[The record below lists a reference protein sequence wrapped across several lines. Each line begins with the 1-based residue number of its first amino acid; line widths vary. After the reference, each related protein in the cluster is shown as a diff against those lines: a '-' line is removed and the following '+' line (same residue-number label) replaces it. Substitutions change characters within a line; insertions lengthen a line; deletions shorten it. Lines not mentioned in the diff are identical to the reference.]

1 VRSRWSILAVL
12 FAVRATMAFQFR
24 SVAAVAPLLG
34 HEFGAGT
41 GDIGILIG
49 RHFAPGAGAAGRR
62 NRAPVRRQDDGAC
75 GSRADVRRRPDDGVR
90 GIISSSL
97 RIRIKAVCFTVIA
110 NVPLTVMTVGSSS
123 PIGAAKMALAQKK
136 SVVPAAE
143 ERRRFQRVK
152 VHLLGRYMLPDRRE
166 FPCQIINMSPGGLAM
181 LAPGIGNVG
190 DRVIAYLDHIGRV
203 EGKITRIIDNGFAMS
218 VGATPRKRD
227 KLAAQLTWLANRD
240 ILNLPED
247 RRHDRIVPRNPIA
260 LMTLEDG
267 SQMTCR
273 IIDLSLSG
281 AAIAA
286 EKRPPVQSRV
296 SLGRVQ
302 AQVVRHLEEGF
313 ALEFVH
319 EQLAETLE
327 DSISER

>member
-1 VRSRWSILAVL
+1 MAFAQKQSIL
-12 FAVRATMAFQFR
+12 
-24 SVAAVAPLLG
+24 
-34 HEFGAGT
+34 
-41 GDIGILIG
+41 
-49 RHFAPGAGAAGRR
+49 PG
-62 NRAPVRRQDDGAC
+62 
-75 GSRADVRRRPDDGVR
+75 
-90 GIISSSL
+90 
-97 RIRIKAVCFTVIA
+97 
-110 NVPLTVMTVGSSS
+110 
-123 PIGAAKMALAQKK
+123 
-136 SVVPAAE
+136 AE

-166 FPCQIINMSPGGLAM
+166 FPCQVINMSPGGLA
-181 LAPGIGNVG
+181 LLGPGIGNVG

-203 EGKITRIIDNGFAMS
+203 EGKVTRIIDNGFAMS

-260 LMTLEDG
+260 VLTLEDG
-267 SQMTCR
+267 SQMTGR

-286 EKRPPVQSRV
+286 EKRPPMKSQILLGRIQSR
-296 SLGRVQ
+296 
-302 AQVVRHLEEGF
+302 VVRHLEDGF
-313 ALEFVH
+313 AIEFVH

-327 DSISER
+327 DSVNAR